1 MDWLYTLSGFAVG
14 GIVGL
19 TGVGGGSLMTPL
31 RVQFFGVHPTT
42 AVGTKLRYAVTTK
55 AAGTTVHAKKNYVDW
70 RTTGRLACGSIPA
83 SLLTI
88 WALSFQPT
96 QSPATTHII
105 AVSLSIALVL
115 TACVITFRP
124 KLQRYGLSHTD
135 DSAPTKFQAPI
146 TVLVGVLLG
155 ILVTMSSVGGKPIT
169 TL

>member
-31 RVQFFGVHPTT
+31 RVQFRRSPNHGGRHQ
-42 AVGTKLRYAVTTK
+42 AALRRNHQ
-55 AAGTTVHAKKNYVDW
+55 GSRHRRSCQKNYVDW

-155 ILVTMSSVGGKPIT
+155 MLVTMSSVGGKPIT